1 MQALLEAV
9 GCMSF
14 GTPTHVIVKLPRALA
29 AQYCLWVVPD
39 LQQHTMH
46 SDCTIDEIMI
56 QIAKKM
62 SLGDAIQVAQIVKY
76 APGASCL
83 VTWNAKHFLGKLAI
97 PVLTPAEWL
106 AANP

>member
-1 MQALLEAV
+1 
-9 GCMSF
+9 
-14 GTPTHVIVKLPRALA
+14 
-29 AQYCLWVVPD
+29 
-39 LQQHTMH
+39 
-46 SDCTIDEIMI
+46 MI